1 MRHRVTPE
9 IVDFA
14 ARDGFGL
21 NFHHYPSLGSGSTR
35 PVVVVHGAGVRGRS
49 PFPSTERP
57 CSRRCRESAAMS
69 GVLMKARAIN
79 PAS

>member
-21 NFHHYPSLGSGSTR
+21 NFHHCPSGGSGGAG
-35 PVVVVHGAGVRGRS
+35 PVIIVHGAGVRTNPLFLQPKDLDRGVAG
-49 PFPSTERP
+49 
-57 CSRRCRESAAMS
+57 SRLRCPVS
-69 GVLMKARAIN
+69 
-79 PAS
+79 

>member
-21 NFHHYPSLGSGSTR
+21 NFHHYPSVGAGTAG
-35 PVVVVHGAGVRGRS
+35 PVIVVHGAGVRANLLFRQPKDLPRGVAGSRLRS
-49 PFPSTERP
+49 PVS
-57 CSRRCRESAAMS
+57 
-69 GVLMKARAIN
+69 
-79 PAS
+79 